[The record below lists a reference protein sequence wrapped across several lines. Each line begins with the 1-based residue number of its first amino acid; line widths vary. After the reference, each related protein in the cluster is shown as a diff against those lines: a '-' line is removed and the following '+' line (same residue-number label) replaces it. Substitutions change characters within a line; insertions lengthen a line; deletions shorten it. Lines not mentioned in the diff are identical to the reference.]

1 MPGEFVCFGFKK
13 TQVLNTNFLFP
24 GVVTAAPAAAAKDC
38 DPNQKRIRPFVFL
51 TSSDQTTSRL
61 IYVFLHYDDMKA
73 FIMFLWSKTIF
84 LQMVDILILKC

>member
-1 MPGEFVCFGFKK
+1 M
-13 TQVLNTNFLFP
+13 P

-73 FIMFLWSKTIF
+73 FI
-84 LQMVDILILKC
+84 QPAREARGPEGPVR